1 MGPIRTN
8 VITYS
13 KLYTRMNSYMWS
25 SDHIS
30 LLIGGGANVH
40 ISMLLGT
47 FLQRVI
53 CPNNILILAKLSEPK
68 F

>member
-1 MGPIRTN
+1 
-8 VITYS
+8 
-13 KLYTRMNSYMWS
+13 MWS

-30 LLIGGGANVH
+30 LLIGGGANMRM
-40 ISMLLGT
+40 SMLLDT

-53 CPNNILILAKLSEPK
+53 CPKNILILAKLSEPK